1 MNIQE
6 ERQAPAKINL
16 LLNILGRG
24 DDGYHELESLMIPI
38 PLYDILHFRL
48 DDSLSDL
55 RLSIPQNQLNPGAD
69 NLVMR
74 AAKAFLKETRMDVG
88 LHIELIKK
96 IPMEAGLGGGS
107 SDAAITLKTLNHC
120 FGKPLSQKTLHTLA
134 SQLGSDV
141 PFFLEEKPMLVKGRG
156 EQLQSI
162 PPLRSLDG
170 AGLLLIKPPFG
181 VSTAWAYQELARFP
195 GQLHGQEGRAR
206 AMAEALSNQP
216 LADVSE
222 QFYNSLE
229 SPVLEKFPLLKL
241 FQESLREWGAVVTL
255 MSGSGST
262 TFALFENLTIAQKV
276 AEKIPEHFGGTH
288 WISTMEL

>member
-1 MNIQE
+1 MTIQE
-6 ERQAPAKINL
+6 DHQAPAKINL

-24 DDGYHELESLMIPI
+24 ADGYHELESLMIPI

-48 DDSLSDL
+48 DDSFSDL
-55 RLSIPQNQLNPGAD
+55 QLSIPQSQLNPGSD

-74 AAKAFLKETRMDVG
+74 AAKAFLKETGMDVG

-120 FGKPLSQKTLHTLA
+120 LGKPLRQKTLHALA

-141 PFFLEEKPMLVKGRG
+141 PFFLEEKPMLLRGRG
-156 EQLQSI
+156 EQLQAI
-162 PPLRSLDG
+162 PYLRSLDG
-170 AGLLLIKPPFG
+170 VGLLLVKPPFG
-181 VSTAWAYQELARFP
+181 VCTAWAYQKLAHFP
-195 GQLHGQEGRAR
+195 RQLHGQEGRAR

-222 QFYNSLE
+222 HFYNSLE

-276 AEKIPEHFGGTH
+276 AEKIPEHYGGNH

>member
-55 RLSIPQNQLNPGAD
+55 RLSIPQSQLNPGTD

-88 LHIELIKK
+88 IHIELIKK

-141 PFFLEEKPMLVKGRG
+141 PFFLAA
-156 EQLQSI
+156 S
-162 PPLRSLDG
+162 
-170 AGLLLIKPPFG
+170 
-181 VSTAWAYQELARFP
+181 
-195 GQLHGQEGRAR
+195 
-206 AMAEALSNQP
+206 
-216 LADVSE
+216 
-222 QFYNSLE
+222 
-229 SPVLEKFPLLKL
+229 
-241 FQESLREWGAVVTL
+241 
-255 MSGSGST
+255 
-262 TFALFENLTIAQKV
+262 
-276 AEKIPEHFGGTH
+276 
-288 WISTMEL
+288 